1 MKNHHIAALFLFVFA
16 GLSLYQ
22 GFHDG
27 EMGAAVWTGIG
38 LIVLGVIAFF
48 YEKLQPWLRPGFVS
62 LPLIIVVGLAIK
74 SAIDG
79 DVIGLIG
86 WGICSIIGG
95 VVAIF
100 QDRPFFKEKVRPGLR
115 VIPLIAL
122 SVLFIFELFII
133 FTAERKTAES
143 LKPVGELQKPSV
155 SPESARNG
163 DLQGEKSP
171 VSSDLQQKVMNI
183 LNEEVKQEIKDAAET
198 GSPPEFLES
207 FSKFKDYMISK
218 GMTEFAILDQAP
230 SHFQDLFQKHHPGKT
245 PSDLDAEMRH
255 RLIDMIQESGYE
267 RGRNKFLQTP
277 EVGIWAAARFNF
289 LSDNQESIT
298 AWIDDVYIGEEGD
311 TKEAPGS
318 VSPPPAVSQGGLPF
332 EENDPDLPF
341 AVPLDRASTAS
352 GEDPAT
358 PDTDYRGVTPPA
370 VKPEKVVTEA
380 SLKERFS
387 SERLD
392 RAKDTLERYGPEEGL
407 RRLRESDPEIAR
419 QMEQRRDREDKE
431 SAPSRRGEH
440 E

>member
-1 MKNHHIAALFLFVFA
+1 M
-16 GLSLYQ
+16 
-22 GFHDG
+22 
-27 EMGAAVWTGIG
+27 
-38 LIVLGVIAFF
+38 
-48 YEKLQPWLRPGFVS
+48 
-62 LPLIIVVGLAIK
+62 
-74 SAIDG
+74 
-79 DVIGLIG
+79 
-86 WGICSIIGG
+86 
-95 VVAIF
+95 
-100 QDRPFFKEKVRPGLR
+100 
-115 VIPLIAL
+115 
-122 SVLFIFELFII
+122 
-133 FTAERKTAES
+133 
-143 LKPVGELQKPSV
+143 
-155 SPESARNG
+155 
-163 DLQGEKSP
+163 
-171 VSSDLQQKVMNI
+171 
-183 LNEEVKQEIKDAAET
+183 
-198 GSPPEFLES
+198 
-207 FSKFKDYMISK
+207 
-218 GMTEFAILDQAP
+218 
-230 SHFQDLFQKHHPGKT
+230 
-245 PSDLDAEMRH
+245 
-255 RLIDMIQESGYE
+255 
-267 RGRNKFLQTP
+267 QTP

-318 VSPPPAVSQGGLPF
+318 VSPPPAVSQEVLPF